1 MLFITKYFQKK
12 RIKNKLMEL
21 ISKNIDLQKKGLTTA
36 NQITKSD
43 FDSVELMLLFQKI
56 EAEFGKQSLIEF
68 YKVQTLD
75 DIVEM
80 IYHKKT

>member
-1 MLFITKYFQKK
+1 
-12 RIKNKLMEL
+12 MEL